1 MPDLEAPQPAGPELD
16 FTLPAELYVGHG
28 NRRRQGLTYT
38 SFPTLADAVRH
49 VVETPHPAGEVAT
62 IECGET
68 RLGMR
73 QIAELYNDAR
83 YPLPR
88 RRTVEPNVD
97 ATGPREDTE
106 IKSIAIPVTRRMPAA
121 RSAPPSDKPMPR
133 STPAELAAAQIAN
146 APSRAV
152 HRFKVGARLRMKQGG
167 NSVARPASFCRVVFL
182 LPFEG
187 SQLLYRVKSETE
199 SFERVVAEAD
209 LAPA

>member
-1 MPDLEAPQPAGPELD
+1 MPDLEAPQPAVPDLD
-16 FTLPAELYVGHG
+16 FSQPAELYVGHG

-62 IECGET
+62 IECGDT

-73 QIAELYNDAR
+73 QIAELYNDTR

-88 RRTVEPNVD
+88 RRTADSIQD
-97 ATGPREDTE
+97 AAGPQEDTE

-121 RSAPPSDKPMPR
+121 RSVPPSDKPLPR
-133 STPAELAAAQIAN
+133 STPAEYAAAQIAT
-146 APSRAV
+146 APSRAN

-167 NSVARPASFCRVVFL
+167 HSVARPASYCRVVFL

-187 SQLLYRVKSETE
+187 GQLLYRVKSEME